1 MKTEK
6 IFIGI
11 AIGLIVAGVLAIL
24 LTSFNFFGIFDKS
37 DRSSSEKTEPEVV
50 QHDSVEY
57 FYDEKDRIKSE
68 VYYENNV
75 YNGQKDYFY
84 NDRETHIMIY
94 DSDNNLCENIKSVV
108 NAVGNLTLEEK
119 YKDGKQVSSLEI
131 VYHDDLVTPK
141 KETLIEYTDK
151 GEEATKTFY
160 DEDGNTVSVSKYLD
174 GELTE
179 EKLYQNDEGEA
190 NEN

>member
-6 IFIGI
+6 TLIGI
-11 AIGLIVAGVLAIL
+11 AIGLIVAGALAIV
-24 LTSFNFFGIFDKS
+24 LTSFNFFGLFDKGSAPSS
-37 DRSSSEKTEPEVV
+37 DETTQESLQHEP
-50 QHDSVEY
+50 VEY
-57 FYDEKDRIKSE
+57 FYDNKDRIKSE

-94 DSDNNLCENIKSVV
+94 DSEKKLCENIKSVV

-179 EKLYQNDEGEA
+179 EKLYQNDEGNA